1 MKTCI
6 STYSFARLIGSGAMD
21 HFDVL
26 DKIHEMGVPAAELV
40 LDDNTSSS
48 PLEFACRLAD
58 HAPETGFGRADLHHG
73 CEFLLP
79 GCGGGD
85 PPGRAA
91 YRYRGG
97 GGNPPASPR
106 YYTRVL

>member
-40 LDDNTSSS
+40 LDDNT
-48 PLEFACRLAD
+48 
-58 HAPETGFGRADLHHG
+58 
-73 CEFLLP
+73 
-79 GCGGGD
+79 
-85 PPGRAA
+85 
-91 YRYRGG
+91 
-97 GGNPPASPR
+97 
-106 YYTRVL
+106 